1 MAHEYWGPT
10 TRLFYRHIYKTVQG
24 RFYKSYLIIFRIN
37 FARIQKTLNSKHHES
52 QSLRRIQ
59 ESDIPSTSDMQSTFI
74 LRDLR
79 STFDILGGIILSR
92 KNRMWKGS
100 TKF

>member
-1 MAHEYWGPT
+1 MNIGDPPHGC
-10 TRLFYRHIYKTVQG
+10 FID
-24 RFYKSYLIIFRIN
+24 IFIKLSRVAFTSPKPN
-37 FARIQKTLNSKHHES
+37 HLPNQFCPDTKTLNSKHHES